1 MLCLVYL
8 TSSEIY
14 LGVKMLKSES
24 IKELSAALS
33 KVQGQLTFAKK
44 DNANPFFKSKYAD
57 LASVWDSCRSLL
69 SDNGLAI
76 IQFPSGYA
84 TNVLDDKNKEHLMS
98 LTTILTHSSGEWIS
112 QDMTVPVTKADAQGA
127 GSALTYMR
135 RYALAAV
142 VGVYQ
147 DDDDGNAASKQVK
160 SEPVKQRIDNTPLHP
175 AQLGQITKL
184 MELFGTDASK
194 ILAYYKKE
202 SLEQLNITEADQV
215 ISSLQKKLNKE

>member
-1 MLCLVYL
+1 
-8 TSSEIY
+8 
-14 LGVKMLKSES
+14 MLKSES
-24 IKELSAALS
+24 IKELAAALS

-57 LASVWDSCRSLL
+57 LASVWDSCRTLL
-69 SDNGLAI
+69 SDNGLAV
-76 IQFPSGYA
+76 IQFPSGYT
-84 TNVLDDKNKEHLMS
+84 TNSIDDKNKEHLMS

-147 DDDDGNAASKQVK
+147 DDDDGNAASKPK
-160 SEPVKQRIDNTPLHP
+160 PEPVKQRIDNTPLHP

-184 MELFGTDASK
+184 MESTETDANK

-202 SLEQLNITEADQV
+202 SLEQLNTTEADQV